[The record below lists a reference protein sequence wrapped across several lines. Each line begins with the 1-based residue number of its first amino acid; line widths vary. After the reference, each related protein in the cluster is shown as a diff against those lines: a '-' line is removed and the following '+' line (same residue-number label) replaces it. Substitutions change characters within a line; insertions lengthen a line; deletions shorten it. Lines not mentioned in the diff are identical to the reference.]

1 MSAQEPDHVSEQ
13 QRIDELEQ
21 EVDALRAQ
29 LHAAWVQLQGM
40 RSSTSWRVTYPLRA
54 VRRLRRP

>member
-1 MSAQEPDHVSEQ
+1 MSAQEPEHVSQQ
-13 QRIDELEQ
+13 QRIDELER

-29 LHAAWVQLQGM
+29 LHAAWSQLQGM
-40 RSSTSWRVTYPLRA
+40 RSSASWRVTYPLRA